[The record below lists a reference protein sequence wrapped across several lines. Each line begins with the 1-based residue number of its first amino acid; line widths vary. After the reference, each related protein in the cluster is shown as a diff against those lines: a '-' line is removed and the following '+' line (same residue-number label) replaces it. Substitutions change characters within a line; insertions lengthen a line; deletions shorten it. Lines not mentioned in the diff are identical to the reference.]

1 MFEDIID
8 KELLQE
14 LITLSKDMQSRLGIW
29 NRIAKAAEETAE
41 LSAALSK
48 LNAAYLPS
56 ESDVAKHRILKELC
70 DCIFTLIPV
79 LLHLESSMEL
89 RGLIDYNLREV
100 IFKNKSLLYKVRHG
114 I

>member
-1 MFEDIID
+1 MLNDIID

-14 LITLSKDMQSRLGIW
+14 LITISKDMQSRLGIW

-48 LNAAYLPS
+48 LNAAFFPS
-56 ESDVAKHRILKELC
+56 ERDVASHRILKELC

-79 LLHLESSMEL
+79 LFAIDPSIEL
-89 RGLIDYNLREV
+89 RGTIDYNLREV
-100 IFKNKSLLYKVRHG
+100 LFKNNSLINKLRG
-114 I
+114 

>member
-1 MFEDIID
+1 MLEDIID

-14 LITLSKDMQSRLGIW
+14 LIALSKAMQSRFGIW

-48 LNAAYLPS
+48 LNASYLPS
-56 ESDVAKHRILKELC
+56 ESDVAKNRIMKELC

-89 RGLIDYNLREV
+89 RGALDYNLHEV
-100 IFKNKSLLYKVRHG
+100 IFKNKSLLDKVRQG

>member
-1 MFEDIID
+1 MLNDLID
-8 KELLQE
+8 KELIEE
-14 LITLSKDMQSRLGIW
+14 LITLSNDMKGLLGIA
-29 NRIAKAAEETAE
+29 NRISKAAEETAE

-48 LNAAYLPS
+48 LNAAFIPS
-56 ESDVAKHRILKELC
+56 ERDVASHRILKELC

-100 IFKNKSLLYKVRHG
+100 VFKNKSLLDKLR
-114 I
+114 